1 MTEINRFS
9 VFANP
14 FSLVDEG
21 ASVTETGLSYFFMAY
36 TDPYLLFLTA
46 AGTFGGIYIG
56 AIPGLSVTM
65 AVSIL
70 ISFTFSWDVNHAL
83 ALMVGIYCGG
93 VYGGSRSAILLN
105 IPGAPASISTSFD
118 GFPLAERGE
127 AGRAIGVSTVIS
139 IVGGV
144 VGIVVLAAAAP
155 IVAEFAL
162 KFAPRDYLLL
172 ALMGLLL
179 VGGLS
184 GESMAKGVFAGA
196 LGVIF
201 GMVGMDPMTAEGR
214 FTFGTIALL
223 GGIHYVIAMIG
234 LFGVSEALYQLRLL
248 GEKPVKQ
255 DVSKIIPSW
264 SVIVKYL
271 PLSIRTSF
279 IGVIIGALPGTGGDI
294 ASLMA
299 YDHAKRTVK
308 NPSRPFGQGAYEG
321 LIAPE
326 SANNAAI
333 GGAYIP
339 MLTLGIPGDAVTA
352 VIIGALYIHGLKPG
366 PMLMIETPHL
376 FWFTVGNLALSNIFL
391 LIFGLSGIRI
401 FAKLVELPRGILIPV
416 IIVLSVVGTYTIQ
429 NNIVDVYWM
438 LGFGVFGYVL
448 RMYGFQVAPIILG
461 IILGPLMDM
470 SYRRAVLACENN
482 FGAFLLE
489 LVTNPLSL
497 VLTIAVLFML
507 LTQTPLW
514 SKLKKRFREN
524 NNAQSGE

>member
-1 MTEINRFS
+1 MNESALT
-9 VFANP
+9 
-14 FSLVDEG
+14 
-21 ASVTETGLSYFFMAY
+21 YFLMAW
-36 TDPYLLFLTA
+36 THPYLLMLTA
-46 AGTFGGIYIG
+46 AGTLAGIYIG

-70 ISFTFSWDVNHAL
+70 ISFTFSWDVNNAL
-83 ALMVGIYCGG
+83 ALMVGVYCGG

-105 IPGAPASISTSFD
+105 IPGAPASIATSFD

-127 AGRAIGVSTVIS
+127 AGRAIGVSTIIS
-139 IVGGV
+139 LVGGFI
-144 VGIVVLAAAAP
+144 GIIVLALAAP
-155 IVAEFAL
+155 RVAEFAL
-162 KFAPRDYLLL
+162 TFAPRDYLLL

-179 VGGLS
+179 VGSLS

-196 LGVIF
+196 LGVVL
-201 GMVGMDPMTAEGR
+201 GMVGMDPLTAEGR

-234 LFGVSEALYQLRLL
+234 LFGVSESLYQLHML
-248 GEKPVKQ
+248 GVTPVKQ
-255 DVSKIIPSW
+255 DVDKIIPSW
-264 SVIVKYL
+264 AVIAKYL

-279 IGVIIGALPGTGGDI
+279 IGVIIGSLPGTGGDI

-308 NPSRPFGQGAYEG
+308 NPSRPFGKGAYEG

-352 VIIGALYIHGLKPG
+352 VMIGALYIHGLKPG

-376 FWFTVGNLALSNIFL
+376 FWFTVGNLALANIFMV
-391 LIFGLSGIRI
+391 IFGLTGIRI
-401 FAKLVELPRGILIPV
+401 FAKMVELPKGILIPI

-438 LGFGVFGYVL
+438 LGFGIFGYIL
-448 RMYGFQVAPIILG
+448 KMYGFQVAPIILG
-461 IILGPLMDM
+461 VILGPLMDM
-470 SYRRAVLACENN
+470 SYRRAVMSCENS
-482 FGAFLLE
+482 FPAFLLD
-489 LVTNPLSL
+489 LVSHPLTA
-497 VLTIAVLFML
+497 VLTAAVILMVIN
-507 LTQTPLW
+507 QTPLW
-514 SKLKKRFREN
+514 PMLTTCFKKGKSK
-524 NNAQSGE
+524 

>member
-1 MTEINRFS
+1 MSESALF
-9 VFANP
+9 
-14 FSLVDEG
+14 
-21 ASVTETGLSYFFMAY
+21 YFLMSY
-36 TDPYLLFLTA
+36 TDPYLLFLTG
-46 AGTFGGIYIG
+46 AGTFAGIYVG

-70 ISFTFSWDVNHAL
+70 ISFTFSWEVNNAL

-105 IPGAPASISTSFD
+105 IPGAPASIATAFD
-118 GFPLAERGE
+118 GFPLAVQGE
-127 AGRAIGVSTVIS
+127 AGRAIGVSTVVS
-139 IVGGV
+139 VVGGF
-144 VGIVVLAAAAP
+144 VGIGVLALAAP
-155 IVAEFAL
+155 KVAEFAL
-162 KFAPRDYLLL
+162 RFAPRDYLLL
-172 ALMGLLL
+172 AIMGILL
-179 VGGLS
+179 VGSLS

-196 LGVIF
+196 LGVTF

-214 FTFGTIALL
+214 FTFGTVALL

-234 LFGVSEALYQLRLL
+234 LFGVSEALYQLRML
-248 GEKPVKQ
+248 GVIPVKQ

-264 SVIVKYL
+264 SVILKYL
-271 PLSIRTSF
+271 PLSLRTSA

-294 ASLMA
+294 AALMA

-308 NPSRPFGQGAYEG
+308 NPSRPFGKGAYEG

-376 FWFTVGNLALSNIFL
+376 FWFTVGNLALANIFL
-391 LIFGLSGIRI
+391 LIFGLTGIRI

-416 IIVLSVVGTYTIQ
+416 IIVLSVVGTYAIQ

-438 LGFGVFGYVL
+438 LGFGIFGYIL
-448 RMYGFQVAPIILG
+448 KMYGYQVAPIILG
-461 IILGPLMDM
+461 VILGPLMDM
-470 SYRRAVLACENN
+470 SYRRSVISTGNSLP
-482 FGAFLLE
+482 AFFWD
-489 LVTNPLSL
+489 LVSNPLSC
-497 VLTIAVLFML
+497 VLTAAVLLML
-507 LTQTPLW
+507 LNQTPLW
-514 SKLKKRFREN
+514 PRLMNFFRSN
-524 NNAQSGE
+524 RKGEAAK